1 MRGNNNKKESLGVC
15 VEEEPAMKQQES
27 DFSLHAWFLT
37 SCVTI
42 GIFFVGPRGK
52 NILLYI
58 YGENIKSQRV
68 CVWDFTTDYCKGFA
82 KEKKGFVHL
91 VPCVGFNDME

>member
-1 MRGNNNKKESLGVC
+1 MRGKNNKKESLCVC

-42 GIFFVGPRGK
+42 GIFCCWAKREKKIF
-52 NILLYI
+52 I

-68 CVWDFTTDYCKGFA
+68 CVWDFMTDNCKGFS
-82 KEKKGFVHL
+82 KKKKRICALSTLCGFQ
-91 VPCVGFNDME
+91 